1 MYLAKSARSV
11 TDFDEQAVRR
21 QAADLRARFLRSYA
35 ARAWSA
41 LRRHLSLPA
50 PPGAARA
57 RDIRSPQRQWFT
69 EASTGS
75 WTTTP

>member
-21 QAADLRARFLRSYA
+21 QAADLRARFLQSYA
-35 ARAWSA
+35 VRAWSA
-41 LRRHLSLPA
+41 LRGHLSLPA
-50 PPGAARA
+50 PLGAARG
-57 RDIRSPQRQWFT
+57 REVRVPRRQWFS
-69 EASTGS
+69 EASAGS